1 MNLILSI
8 ATRNRIFAF
17 NVIKVRHLFSL
28 KSRQWLDC
36 ALFCNIIYNDVSQ
49 LLVIRFITPISIICK
64 SVVRKLQKNCQKL
77 TLCVVCCTRLYMVNS
92 HLYLLSPSQ
101 PHIWGRTFCEGAAKS
116 MCFSISRRGWKCPCW
131 SLDWLFLWGW
141 RQGRGKR
148 EGDKWFLKKISSR
161 EFILILL
168 ILSDKTKKK
177 GMFSFLPA
185 IVRWVK
191 QTKLFQIQ
199 IILFKKRYRVPQKK
213 LLTEFRGLCCIRS

>member
-77 TLCVVCCTRLYMVNS
+77 TLCVVYCTRPYMANS

-101 PHIWGRTFCEGAAKS
+101 PHIWGRTFCEGASKIMGS
-116 MCFSISRRGWKCPCW
+116 WKKRGIWKMYLLVRWMTISPDEGITEGGRRFYLRNLFWFSSSCQIRTI
-131 SLDWLFLWGW
+131 
-141 RQGRGKR
+141 
-148 EGDKWFLKKISSR
+148 KKI
-161 EFILILL
+161 
-168 ILSDKTKKK
+168 
-177 GMFSFLPA
+177 MFSFLPA
-185 IVRWVK
+185 IVR
-191 QTKLFQIQ
+191 
-199 IILFKKRYRVPQKK
+199 
-213 LLTEFRGLCCIRS
+213 